1 LVALSNGSFKFAYK
15 LTTNDSILI
24 YDSKMNKSMTEI
36 IVSIRIGLV
45 DAYSAPVTQLGTML
59 VNDILISCYALIESH
74 SLAHLVMSPI
84 RLIYSFNKL
93 YQNLLPTN
101 NNSSS
106 YYGEIMRINKQ
117 SNGIH
122 WYPELLYFISS
133 KLNLIKIY

>member
-1 LVALSNGSFKFAYK
+1 MVALSNGSFKFAYK

-24 YDSKMNKSMTEI
+24 YDFKMNKSIIET

-45 DAYSAPVTQLGTML
+45 DAYSAPVTQLGTIL

-84 RLIYSFNKL
+84 RIIYSFNKL

-101 NNSSS
+101 NSSSSS

-122 WYPELLYFISS
+122 WYPELLYFITS
-133 KLNLIKIY
+133 KLNLI

>member
-1 LVALSNGSFKFAYK
+1 MVALSNGNFKFAYK

-24 YDSKMNKSMTEI
+24 YDYKMNKSI
-36 IVSIRIGLV
+36 IETIASIRIGLV
-45 DAYSAPVTQLGTML
+45 DAYSAPVTQLGTIL

-84 RLIYSFNKL
+84 RIIYSLNKL
-93 YQNLLPTN
+93 YQHILF
-101 NNSSS
+101 NNSNSS
-106 YYGEIMRINKQ
+106 YYYGEIMRINKQ

>member
-1 LVALSNGSFKFAYK
+1 MVALSNGSFKFAYK

-101 NNSSS
+101 DNSSS

-117 SNGIH
+117 FGKS
-122 WYPELLYFISS
+122 Y
-133 KLNLIKIY
+133 

>member
-24 YDSKMNKSMTEI
+24 YDSKMNKSIIET

-45 DAYSAPVTQLGTML
+45 DAYSAPVTQLGTIL

-84 RLIYSFNKL
+84 RIIYSFNKL

-101 NNSSS
+101 NSSSSSSS

-122 WYPELLYFISS
+122 WYPELLYFITS
-133 KLNLIKIY
+133 KLNLI

>member
-1 LVALSNGSFKFAYK
+1 MVALSNGNFKFAYK

-24 YDSKMNKSMTEI
+24 YDSKMNKSIIET

-45 DAYSAPVTQLGTML
+45 DAYSAPVTQLGTIL

-74 SLAHLVMSPI
+74 SLAHLAMSPI
-84 RLIYSFNKL
+84 RIIYSFNKL

-101 NNSSS
+101 NNNNSSS
-106 YYGEIMRINKQ
+106 YYGEIMKINKQ

-122 WYPELLYFISS
+122 WYPELLYFITS
-133 KLNLIKIY
+133 KLNLI